1 MAVKRFTVG
10 SVEDEARLILL
21 DTYEDAFRFEP
32 KEVYQAM
39 KDGLLRL
46 RRERPASRY
55 VGGILVDLEFVDG
68 STSVTDVP
76 AVLDDATRAE
86 FRAREVTMEERWKEA
101 VVYYVA
107 HRMYQKDDPDT
118 KNDALS
124 TRYFEMYTAAKG
136 G

>member
-1 MAVKRFTVG
+1 MAKRFTVG

-21 DTYEDAFRFEP
+21 DTYDDAYRFEP

-39 KDGLLRL
+39 KDGLLRI

-55 VGGILVDLEFVDG
+55 VGGLIVDLGFVGQAD
-68 STSVTDVP
+68 TVTDVP
-76 AVLDDATRAE
+76 AVLDAATRE
-86 FRAREVTMEERWKEA
+86 GFRAREVTMEERWKEA
-101 VVYYVA
+101 VVYYVV

-118 KNDALS
+118 TNANL
-124 TRYFEMYTAAKG
+124 AAKYLELYANSLG